1 MKFNIFSQKMQR
13 AFMRLYLC
21 ICICVNVFVHW
32 AAVSKPVLIKAKDP
46 LTVKS
51 GRKSCSRGRELIVG
65 GMPPDALSKYSY
77 YQYYLLYC
85 VCVFVYLYLQEQIV
99 GGMSPNALPQSCYY
113 QY

>member
-1 MKFNIFSQKMQR
+1 M
-13 AFMRLYLC
+13 
-21 ICICVNVFVHW
+21 HW

-65 GMPPDALSKYSY
+65 GMPPDALSKYFY

-85 VCVFVYLYLQEQIV
+85 VCVFVYLCICVFVYLYLQEQIV